1 MNSALEEVSEEK
13 GAAFGKLFSHQENSL
28 DPIVSEHKATQSE
41 EITVDT
47 NTQKSAEPEEP
58 PEASPEKP
66 QRKRPICQDCGY
78 KTMMMSTLE
87 KHKCVPIKCEKCDF
101 ETKNEAHL
109 RRHKIK
115 LHVKKDGMFCCD
127 ECPFKSLR
135 DFNLKKHRENKHRN
149 LKQYPKMTLK

>member
-1 MNSALEEVSEEK
+1 MRYEKPATAKEAAGLLAKEK

-66 QRKRPICQDCGY
+66 IPVSNETSKEENPQQKGMGKGIQFGG
-78 KTMMMSTLE
+78 KLNSTLE
-87 KHKCVPIKCEKCDF
+87 FGQIVFSGIEF
-101 ETKNEAHL
+101 SWS
-109 RRHKIK
+109 
-115 LHVKKDGMFCCD
+115 M
-127 ECPFKSLR
+127 
-135 DFNLKKHRENKHRN
+135 
-149 LKQYPKMTLK
+149 

>member
-1 MNSALEEVSEEK
+1 MWKPAFQMKMNSALEEVSEEK

-66 QRKRPICQDCGY
+66 IPVSNETSKEENPQQKGMGKGIQFGG
-78 KTMMMSTLE
+78 KLKSTLE
-87 KHKCVPIKCEKCDF
+87 FGQIVFSGIEF
-101 ETKNEAHL
+101 SWS
-109 RRHKIK
+109 
-115 LHVKKDGMFCCD
+115 M
-127 ECPFKSLR
+127 
-135 DFNLKKHRENKHRN
+135 
-149 LKQYPKMTLK
+149 

>member
-1 MNSALEEVSEEK
+1 MKMNSALEEVSEEK

-66 QRKRPICQDCGY
+66 IPVSNETSKEENPQQKGMGKGIQFGG
-78 KTMMMSTLE
+78 KLNSTL
-87 KHKCVPIKCEKCDF
+87 DS
-101 ETKNEAHL
+101 A
-109 RRHKIK
+109 K
-115 LHVKKDGMFCCD
+115 LFLVELSFLGVC
-127 ECPFKSLR
+127 R
-135 DFNLKKHRENKHRN
+135 
-149 LKQYPKMTLK
+149 